1 MRNYLFICIF
11 TLASNLL
18 SNEVKFVDVKEL
30 SDSSLEITYKLDKVS
45 YVKSYGLKNPSR
57 IVLEIENST
66 LQSIKT
72 RPFNFPIKQIR
83 AAQNNKL
90 SKLVIDMYE
99 YVDWEKPTQVKTSDG
114 ILLKLVL
121 KRNKKNQK
129 NTRDIVV
136 AIDVGHGGRDP
147 GAVG

>member
-11 TLASNLL
+11 ILAINLL

-66 LQSIKT
+66 VKSLET

-90 SKLVIDMYE
+90 TKLVIDLYE

-114 ILLKLVL
+114 ILLKLIL
-121 KRNKKNQK
+121 KRNKKNHF
-129 NTRDIVV
+129 N
-136 AIDVGHGGRDP
+136 
-147 GAVG
+147 